1 MAYSVFFMAL
11 PISSQE
17 HLLICLF
24 LVRTV
29 FFAHH
34 QHRTVSMPY
43 DRVRDASHQSALYS
57 SETSAS
63 QYYQS
68 YTHIL
73 SYSEDPLVWSSY
85 PEVGS
90 RNGSPSLLDPLYLLV
105 EQPLAHLLD
114 LLLGCL
120 LGVEAH
126 RVVLGGILCTQDE
139 SHV

>member
-1 MAYSVFFMAL
+1 MAYPVFYKAL

-17 HLLICLF
+17 HLLICLL
-24 LVRTV
+24 LVRV
-29 FFAHH
+29 IFFAHH
-34 QHRTVSMPY
+34 HDRTVSVPY
-43 DRVRDASHQSALYS
+43 DRVRDAAHQSALYS

-73 SYSEDPLVWSSY
+73 PYSEDPLVWSSY

-105 EQPLAHLLD
+105 EQ
-114 LLLGCL
+114 
-120 LGVEAH
+120 
-126 RVVLGGILCTQDE
+126 
-139 SHV
+139 

>member
-1 MAYSVFFMAL
+1 MAYSVLFTTL

-34 QHRTVSMPY
+34 QHRTVSVPY
-43 DRVRDASHQSALYS
+43 DRVRHAAHQGALYS

-68 YTHIL
+68 CTNIL
-73 SYSEDPLVWSSY
+73 PYSEDPLVWSSY

-90 RNGSPSLLDPLYLLV
+90 RNGSPDLLDPPYLLV
-105 EQPLAHLLD
+105 DQSLPHLLD
-114 LLLGCL
+114 LFFVCL
-120 LGVEAH
+120 LSVEA
-126 RVVLGGILCTQDE
+126 Q
-139 SHV
+139 SA